1 MKIVSLL
8 PAASEIIYDMGLSN
22 YLYAVSHECD
32 YPDFI
37 KGIKKVTSSVIPNS
51 LNQSSIDKLV
61 KKAVENDIP
70 LYQIDND
77 EILKIN
83 PDLIITQGLCEIC
96 SISENII
103 EATLKNNL
111 CTLSSK
117 TKIISLNGTTF
128 EEICSDIMMIG
139 IAVNKEEIAR
149 KIIAEA
155 MYKKTKVT
163 RKKTNKSILLLEWI
177 DPYFTPGHWIP
188 EQIEM
193 AGFISIAG
201 NKGEKSIEIE
211 AKDIADLNPDFI
223 GLICCGYN
231 LEENKSFAENIYLD
245 ERINHIEAIKKE
257 RIFAFDSNSY
267 FSRPSLRI
275 LDGVMQLSSA
285 ILDKNPKFHCKK
297 SNFINNRKLFT
308 S

>member
-139 IAVNKEEIAR
+139 IAVNREEIAR

-155 MYKKTKVT
+155 IYKKTKVT

-297 SNFINNRKLFT
+297 SDFINNRKFFT
-308 S
+308 C

>member
-37 KGIKKVTSSVIPNS
+37 KGKKKVTSSVIPNS

-117 TKIISLNGTTF
+117 TRIISLNGTTF

-139 IAVNKEEIAR
+139 IAVNKEEIA
-149 KIIAEA
+149 KKMIAEA
-155 MYKKTKVT
+155 IYKKRKVT

-211 AKDIADLNPDFI
+211 AKDIADLNPDYI

-297 SNFINNRKLFT
+297 SDFINNRKFFT
-308 S
+308 C

>member
-155 MYKKTKVT
+155 IYKKTKVT
-163 RKKTNKSILLLEWI
+163 RKKTDKSILLLEWI

-211 AKDIADLNPDFI
+211 AKDIVDLNPDFI

-297 SNFINNRKLFT
+297 SDFINNRKFFT
-308 S
+308 C

>member
-37 KGIKKVTSSVIPNS
+37 KGKKKVTSSVIPNS

-139 IAVNKEEIAR
+139 IAVNKEEIA
-149 KIIAEA
+149 KKMIAEA
-155 MYKKTKVT
+155 IYKKTKVT

-297 SNFINNRKLFT
+297 SDFINNRKFFT
-308 S
+308 C

>member
-8 PAASEIIYDMGLSN
+8 PAASEIICDMGLSN
-22 YLYAVSHECD
+22 YLCAVSHECD

-37 KGIKKVTSSVIPNS
+37 KGIKKVTSSVIPNN
-51 LNQSSIDKLV
+51 LNQNSIDSLV
-61 KKAVENDIP
+61 KKAVENNIP
-70 LYQIDND
+70 LYKVDKD

-83 PDLIITQGLCEIC
+83 PDLIITQGLCDVC
-96 SISENII
+96 SISENVI

-111 CTLSSK
+111 CTLTSN

-139 IAVNKEEIAR
+139 KVVNKEETAK
-149 KIIAEA
+149 KIIADA
-155 MYKKTKVT
+155 T
-163 RKKTNKSILLLEWI
+163 RKKKRITRKTTDKSILLLEWI

-193 AGFISIAG
+193 AGFVSIVG
-201 NKGEKSIEIE
+201 NKGEKSIEITPKYIE
-211 AKDIADLNPDFI
+211 DLNPDFI

-245 ERINHIEAIKKE
+245 ERINHIEAIQKE

-275 LDGVMQLSSA
+275 LDGVTQLSSA

-297 SNFINNRKLFT
+297 IRLHK
-308 S
+308 

>member
-37 KGIKKVTSSVIPNS
+37 KGKKKVTSSVIPNS

-117 TKIISLNGTTF
+117 TRIISLNGTTF

-139 IAVNKEEIAR
+139 IAVNKEEIA
-149 KIIAEA
+149 KKMIAEA
-155 MYKKTKVT
+155 IYKKRKVT

-297 SNFINNRKLFT
+297 SDFINNRKL
-308 S
+308 SSC

>member
-155 MYKKTKVT
+155 IYKKTKVT

-297 SNFINNRKLFT
+297 SDFINNRKFFT
-308 S
+308 C

>member
-37 KGIKKVTSSVIPNS
+37 KGKKKVTSSVIPNS

-139 IAVNKEEIAR
+139 IAVNREEIAR

-155 MYKKTKVT
+155 IYKKTKVT
-163 RKKTNKSILLLEWI
+163 RKKINKSILLLEWI

-297 SNFINNRKLFT
+297 SDFINNRKFFT
-308 S
+308 C

>member
-32 YPDFI
+32 YPDLI

-70 LYQIDND
+70 LYQIDNN

-139 IAVNKEEIAR
+139 IAVNKEEIA
-149 KIIAEA
+149 KKMIAEA
-155 MYKKTKVT
+155 IYKKTKVT

-245 ERINHIEAIKKE
+245 ERINHIEAIQKE

-275 LDGVMQLSSA
+275 LDGVIQLSSA

-297 SNFINNRKLFT
+297 IRLHK
-308 S
+308 

>member
-8 PAASEIIYDMGLSN
+8 PAASEIICDMGLSH
-22 YLYAVSHECD
+22 YLCAVSHECD

-37 KGIKKVTSSVIPNS
+37 KGIKKVTSSVIPNN
-51 LNQSSIDKLV
+51 LNQNSIDSLV
-61 KKAVENDIP
+61 KKAVENNIP
-70 LYQIDND
+70 LYKVDKD

-83 PDLIITQGLCEIC
+83 PDLIITQGLCDVC
-96 SISENII
+96 SISENVI

-111 CTLSSK
+111 CTLTSN

-139 IAVNKEEIAR
+139 KAVNKEETAK

-155 MYKKTKVT
+155 TRKKKRVT
-163 RKKTNKSILLLEWI
+163 RKTTDKSILLLEWI

-193 AGFISIAG
+193 AGFVSIVG
-201 NKGEKSIEIE
+201 NKGEKSIEITPKYIE
-211 AKDIADLNPDFI
+211 DLNPDFI

-245 ERINHIEAIKKE
+245 ERINHIEAIQKE

-275 LDGVMQLSSA
+275 LDGVTQLSSA

-297 SNFINNRKLFT
+297 IRLHK
-308 S
+308 

>member
-155 MYKKTKVT
+155 ICKKTKVT

-193 AGFISIAG
+193 AGFISIVG

-297 SNFINNRKLFT
+297 IRLHK
-308 S
+308 

>member
-61 KKAVENDIP
+61 KKAVENNIP

-139 IAVNKEEIAR
+139 IAVNREEIAR

-155 MYKKTKVT
+155 IYKKTKIT

-245 ERINHIEAIKKE
+245 ERINHIEAIKQE

-297 SNFINNRKLFT
+297 SDFINNRKFFT
-308 S
+308 C

>member
-8 PAASEIIYDMGLSN
+8 PAASEIICDMGLSN
-22 YLYAVSHECD
+22 YLCAVSHECD

-37 KGIKKVTSSVIPNS
+37 KGIKKVTSSVIPNN
-51 LNQSSIDKLV
+51 LNQNSIDSLV

-70 LYQIDND
+70 LYQVDKD

-83 PDLIITQGLCEIC
+83 PDLIITQGLCDVC
-96 SISENII
+96 SISENVI

-111 CTLSSK
+111 CTLTSN

-139 IAVNKEEIAR
+139 KAVNKEETAK

-155 MYKKTKVT
+155 TRKKKRVT
-163 RKKTNKSILLLEWI
+163 RKTTDKSILLLEWI

-193 AGFISIAG
+193 AGFVSIVG
-201 NKGEKSIEIE
+201 NKGEKSIEITPKYIE
-211 AKDIADLNPDFI
+211 DLNPDFI

-245 ERINHIEAIKKE
+245 ERINHIEAIQKE

-275 LDGVMQLSSA
+275 LDGVTQLSSA

-297 SNFINNRKLFT
+297 IRLHK
-308 S
+308 

>member
-61 KKAVENDIP
+61 KKAVENYIP

-111 CTLSSK
+111 CTLSSN

-139 IAVNKEEIAR
+139 IAVNREEIAR

-155 MYKKTKVT
+155 IYKKTKVT

-297 SNFINNRKLFT
+297 SDFINNRKFFT
-308 S
+308 C

>member
-37 KGIKKVTSSVIPNS
+37 KGIKKVTSGVIPNS

-61 KKAVENDIP
+61 KKAVKNDIP

-111 CTLSSK
+111 CTLSST

-245 ERINHIEAIKKE
+245 ERINHIEAIKQE

-308 S
+308 C

>member
-37 KGIKKVTSSVIPNS
+37 KGIKKVTSGVIPNS

-155 MYKKTKVT
+155 TYKKTKVT

-297 SNFINNRKLFT
+297 SDFINNRKFFT
-308 S
+308 C

>member
-37 KGIKKVTSSVIPNS
+37 KGKKKVTSSVIPNS

-139 IAVNKEEIAR
+139 IAVNREEIAR

-155 MYKKTKVT
+155 IYKKTKVT

-297 SNFINNRKLFT
+297 SDFINNRKFFT
-308 S
+308 C

>member
-8 PAASEIIYDMGLSN
+8 PAASEIICDMGLSN
-22 YLYAVSHECD
+22 YLCAVSHECD

-37 KGIKKVTSSVIPNS
+37 KGIKKVTSSVIPNN
-51 LNQSSIDKLV
+51 LNQNSIDSLV

-70 LYQIDND
+70 LYKVDKD

-83 PDLIITQGLCEIC
+83 PDLIITQGLCDVC
-96 SISENII
+96 SISENVI

-111 CTLSSK
+111 CTLTSK

-139 IAVNKEEIAR
+139 KAVNKEETAK

-155 MYKKTKVT
+155 TRKKKRVT
-163 RKKTNKSILLLEWI
+163 RKTTDKSILLLEWI

-193 AGFISIAG
+193 AGFVSIVG
-201 NKGEKSIEIE
+201 NKGEKSIEITP
-211 AKDIADLNPDFI
+211 KDIEDLNPDFI
-223 GLICCGYN
+223 GIICCGYN

-297 SNFINNRKLFT
+297 SDFINNRKFFT
-308 S
+308 C

>member
-8 PAASEIIYDMGLSN
+8 PAASEIIYDMGLSD

-70 LYQIDND
+70 LYQRDND

-83 PDLIITQGLCEIC
+83 PDLRITQGLCEIC

-139 IAVNKEEIAR
+139 IAVNREEIAR

-155 MYKKTKVT
+155 IYKKTKVT

-297 SNFINNRKLFT
+297 SDFINNRKFFT
-308 S
+308 C

>member
-32 YPDFI
+32 YPDLI

-155 MYKKTKVT
+155 ICKKTKVT

-245 ERINHIEAIKKE
+245 ERLNHIEAIKKE

-297 SNFINNRKLFT
+297 SDFINNRKFFT
-308 S
+308 C

>member
-139 IAVNKEEIAR
+139 IAVNKEEIA
-149 KIIAEA
+149 KKMIAEA
-155 MYKKTKVT
+155 IYKKTKVT
-163 RKKTNKSILLLEWI
+163 RKKTKKSILLLEWI

-297 SNFINNRKLFT
+297 SNFINNRKFFT
-308 S
+308 C

>member
-139 IAVNKEEIAR
+139 IAVNKEEIA
-149 KIIAEA
+149 KKMIAEA
-155 MYKKTKVT
+155 IYKKTKVT

-211 AKDIADLNPDFI
+211 AKDIVDLNPDFI

-297 SNFINNRKLFT
+297 SDFINNRKFFT
-308 S
+308 C

>member
-32 YPDFI
+32 YPDLI

-139 IAVNKEEIAR
+139 IAVNREEIAR

-155 MYKKTKVT
+155 IYKKTKIT

-297 SNFINNRKLFT
+297 SDFINNRKFFT
-308 S
+308 C

>member
-32 YPDFI
+32 YPDLI

-149 KIIAEA
+149 KIIAKA
-155 MYKKTKVT
+155 IYKKTKVT

-297 SNFINNRKLFT
+297 SDFINNRKFFT
-308 S
+308 C

>member
-1 MKIVSLL
+1 
-8 PAASEIIYDMGLSN
+8 
-22 YLYAVSHECD
+22 
-32 YPDFI
+32 
-37 KGIKKVTSSVIPNS
+37 
-51 LNQSSIDKLV
+51 
-61 KKAVENDIP
+61 
-70 LYQIDND
+70 
-77 EILKIN
+77 
-83 PDLIITQGLCEIC
+83 
-96 SISENII
+96 
-103 EATLKNNL
+103 
-111 CTLSSK
+111 
-117 TKIISLNGTTF
+117 
-128 EEICSDIMMIG
+128 
-139 IAVNKEEIAR
+139 
-149 KIIAEA
+149 
-155 MYKKTKVT
+155 
-163 RKKTNKSILLLEWI
+163 
-177 DPYFTPGHWIP
+177 
-188 EQIEM
+188 M

-297 SNFINNRKLFT
+297 SDFINNRKL
-308 S
+308 SSC

>member
-32 YPDFI
+32 YPDLI

-155 MYKKTKVT
+155 ICKKTKVT

-231 LEENKSFAENIYLD
+231 FEENKSFAENIYLD

-297 SNFINNRKLFT
+297 SDFIYNRKFFT
-308 S
+308 C

>member
-155 MYKKTKVT
+155 IYKKTKVT

-211 AKDIADLNPDFI
+211 AKDIVDLNPDFI

-297 SNFINNRKLFT
+297 SDFINNRKFFT
-308 S
+308 C

>member
-8 PAASEIIYDMGLSN
+8 PAASEIICDMGLSN
-22 YLYAVSHECD
+22 YLCAVSHECD

-37 KGIKKVTSSVIPNS
+37 KGIKKVTSSVIPNN
-51 LNQSSIDKLV
+51 LNQNSIDSLV
-61 KKAVENDIP
+61 KKAVENNIP
-70 LYQIDND
+70 LYKVDKD

-83 PDLIITQGLCEIC
+83 PDLIITQGLCDVC
-96 SISENII
+96 SISENVI

-111 CTLSSK
+111 CTLTSN

-139 IAVNKEEIAR
+139 KAVNKEETAK

-155 MYKKTKVT
+155 TRKKKRVT
-163 RKKTNKSILLLEWI
+163 RKTTDKSILLLEWI

-193 AGFISIAG
+193 AGFVSIVG
-201 NKGEKSIEIE
+201 NKGEKSIEITPKYIE
-211 AKDIADLNPDFI
+211 DLNPDFI

-245 ERINHIEAIKKE
+245 ERINHIEAIQKE

-275 LDGVMQLSSA
+275 LDGVIQLSSA
-285 ILDKNPKFHCKK
+285 ILDQNPKFHCKK
-297 SNFINNRKLFT
+297 IRLHK
-308 S
+308 